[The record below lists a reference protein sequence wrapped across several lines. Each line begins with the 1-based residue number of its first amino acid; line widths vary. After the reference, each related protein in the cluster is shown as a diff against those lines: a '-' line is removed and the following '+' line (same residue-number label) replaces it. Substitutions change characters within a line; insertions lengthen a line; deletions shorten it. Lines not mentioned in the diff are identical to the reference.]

1 MISSAVKTPKILF
14 VNPRF
19 PRSLWGFQ
27 GMYDILGVKAGQA
40 PLGLATVAGMT
51 PREFPVELQDE
62 NVEPINFDTDADI
75 VAIGCWSPQYLR
87 AKELAQEFRRRGK
100 MVVVGGPYP
109 TLCPE
114 RFVDGTF
121 DVVFDGETEN
131 TWPEFCQDLLKGS
144 PLKPVYKQ
152 IGNID
157 MQKSPVPRFD
167 LIKKGDYLYYFIQTT
182 RGCPF
187 ACEFCDII
195 VTDGRVPRLKSIP
208 QVLKEIET
216 IAAIG
221 AKYIS
226 FSDAN
231 LIGNQKFA
239 EQLLEAIAGVEPKEQ
254 LSHSVLRRDDHHRGG
269 EAEAAGAPAGGELH
283 QHLRGDRVA
292 AHRQSHGVQEAP
304 ERSPAAA
311 RQRPADPVPQPD
323 DRRRDDRRLRSRR
336 PSDLRGAVRLPHGS
350 RDPLHDLRG
359 SDRDREDAAARPA
372 PEGRTSP
379 PVRLGD
385 GARARSG
392 RPQLHP
398 EAHDGG

>member
-1 MISSAVKTPKILF
+1 MPTSWPSAAGAPSTSGRRSS
-14 VNPRF
+14 
-19 PRSLWGFQ
+19 PRSSG
-27 GMYDILGVKAGQA
+27 AA
-40 PLGLATVAGMT
+40 A
-51 PREFPVELQDE
+51 R
-62 NVEPINFDTDADI
+62 
-75 VAIGCWSPQYLR
+75 WSSS
-87 AKELAQEFRRRGK
+87 
-100 MVVVGGPYP
+100 GGPYP

-157 MQKSPVPRFD
+157 MQKSPGAPLRPHPEGRLPLLLHPDDPGLPVRVRVLRHHRHRRPRPAAEVD
-167 LIKKGDYLYYFIQTT
+167 PPGPQGDRDRSPPSAGSTSASPT
-182 RGCPF
+182 RTSSG
-187 ACEFCDII
+187 
-195 VTDGRVPRLKSIP
+195 TRSSRSSSWRR
-208 QVLKEIET
+208 
-216 IAAIG
+216 IG
-221 AKYIS
+221 
-226 FSDAN
+226 
-231 LIGNQKFA
+231 
-239 EQLLEAIAGVEPKEQ
+239 GVRPEEQ
-254 LSHSVLRRDDHHRGG
+254 LSHPVLRRDDHHRRG
-269 EAEAAGAPAGGELH
+269 EAAAARAPAGGELH

-292 AHRQSHGVQEAP
+292 AHRQSDGVEEAA
-304 ERSPAAA
+304 ERPPAAA
-311 RQRPADPVPQPD
+311 RQRPADPVPQPH
-323 DRRRDDRRLRSRR
+323 DRRRDDRRVRPRR

-359 SDRDREDAAARPA
+359 SDGDREDAAARPA

-385 GARARSG
+385 GARARRG